1 MESETV
7 KELGIEV
14 CSDEQNVSPRGS
26 RQGGQ
31 APGPGSAEAV
41 PRQRPG
47 RRLLILACLH
57 ILSQAVFKDSPSHPW
72 QIILHGK
79 YYSTS
84 PVKKT
89 VHYGSEVTETDS
101 L

>member
-14 CSDEQNVSPRGS
+14 FSDEQNVSSLRCRQDRQAGCTGLGAAGQGERS
-26 RQGGQ
+26 RVAGLKPGGW
-31 APGPGSAEAV
+31 
-41 PRQRPG
+41 
-47 RRLLILACLH
+47 LLISARLH
-57 ILSQAVFKDSPSHPW
+57 IPSQALLKESPSHPW

-84 PVKKT
+84 PVTKT
-89 VHYGSEVTETDS
+89 M